1 MRDGISVTPARRGA
15 AGGRGGPASGL
26 CFVGLL
32 LGFVGAFSGC
42 GGGEEPAEP
51 APEEAP
57 APAPPAPVEPPPPPP
72 KPRPAAPTTG
82 GLSVVGTEGATVF
95 VDGERLGT
103 VPGEFP
109 DLPVGERQVRVEHEN
124 HHPLE
129 VTMTIRGGGTR
140 SLDATLVERLGSI
153 SVESSPAG
161 AMVFLDRDFKGNTP
175 VTIEDLR
182 PDRYRLMVSAEGFEV
197 HNQEVE
203 VARERVP
210 VRVAFEAATVTLDAR
225 VEVVHK
231 HRFGSCSGT
240 LVATPNGFEFRTE
253 HKDAFELTFDRVE
266 EFELD
271 YLEDNLRLKVRRGR
285 TYNFETPD
293 GNVDP
298 LFVFH
303 RDVEAFRAASR

>member
-1 MRDGISVTPARRGA
+1 MRKPGR
-15 AGGRGGPASGL
+15 AGPSGSGRGRSRRRLAAPLFLA
-26 CFVGLL
+26 
-32 LGFVGAFSGC
+32 GALSGC
-42 GGGEEPAEP
+42 ADDEELVEP
-51 APEEAP
+51 APPEAP
-57 APAPPAPVEPPPPPP
+57 APVEPAPVEPPPPPP
-72 KPRPAAPTTG
+72 KPKRTEPTTG
-82 GLSVVGTEGATVF
+82 GLSVVGTEGAEVF
-95 VDGERLGT
+95 VDGQRLGT

-109 DLPVGERQVRVEHEN
+109 DLRAGERRVRVEHEN

-129 VTMTIRGGGTR
+129 VTMTIREGGVRT
-140 SLDATLVERLGSI
+140 LDATLVERLGSI

-161 AMVFLDRDFKGNTP
+161 AMVFLDRNFKGNTP
-175 VTIEDLR
+175 VTIEELP

-203 VARERVP
+203 VGREPVP
-210 VRVAFEAATVTLDAR
+210 VRVVFEAAAATLDAR

-231 HRFGSCSGT
+231 HRFGSCAGT
-240 LVATPNGFEFRTE
+240 LLATPTGFEYRTD
-253 HKDAFELTFDRVE
+253 HKDAFELPFDRVE
-266 EFELD
+266 RFELD

-303 RDVEAFRAASR
+303 REVETFREGSR